1 MWALS
6 TRGPTS
12 DGRIKPD
19 LVAPGTMIIGPL
31 SRYATVSRNSFPFE
45 RDYTPPSNSNY
56 AYMSGT
62 STSAAFV
69 SGASA
74 IVRQYYRQIEG
85 LTVAPTPTAALIKAT
100 LIHGAT
106 NMAET
111 DYPNQYDIIEENRYI
126 NETYNDVTA
135 RPDFNQG
142 WGRLNVYKS
151 LFPKAPKVQ
160 KYDDNTT
167 GVDTDV
173 ATYKVYVDN
182 LDVPFEATLVW
193 TDESANPNSWPVL
206 KHNLDLVVVDP
217 AGLIYRGNQFGTPP
231 SQDPNVSVPMA
242 TTTDTINNVERVV
255 IRAPKMKGEYT
266 INVVPSSLPKAP
278 GGPVKYALIYSG
290 GFTERPE
297 ELPIPSVSK
306 IGLGILGIA
315 LLFFGI
321 LELRKAR
328 KAVA

>member
-1 MWALS
+1 
-6 TRGPTS
+6 
-12 DGRIKPD
+12 
-19 LVAPGTMIIGPL
+19 
-31 SRYATVSRNSFPFE
+31 
-45 RDYTPPSNSNY
+45 
-56 AYMSGT
+56 
-62 STSAAFV
+62 
-69 SGASA
+69 
-74 IVRQYYRQIEG
+74 
-85 LTVAPTPTAALIKAT
+85 
-100 LIHGAT
+100 
-106 NMAET
+106 
-111 DYPNQYDIIEENRYI
+111 
-126 NETYNDVTA
+126 
-135 RPDFNQG
+135 
-142 WGRLNVYKS
+142 
-151 LFPKAPKVQ
+151 
-160 KYDDNTT
+160 
-167 GVDTDV
+167 
-173 ATYKVYVDN
+173 

-255 IRAPKMKGEYT
+255 IREPKMKGEYT

-321 LELRKAR
+321 LELRKTR